1 MGDEPKLKRV
11 KRLDSVPLEKVEYT
25 PEGFLIDHPIVTS
38 VGVFEYTNPD
48 GSIRKELR
56 LPEHVFNEKSLAT
69 YEGKPVIITHE
80 AGRVNK
86 DNVGDEIVG
95 TILSKGEPDGDNVR
109 AKIIIHDIDAVKR
122 SNLRELSLGYD
133 LVLDETPGEWN
144 GQPYD
149 AIQTEIVINHLA
161 IVREARAGE
170 QARLNIDS
178 TENKALQKGA
188 SAMAG
193 KAVKQTKATNSD
205 ENRKKIA
212 AFEARRKRRLDE
224 AEAEKEKEKE
234 ETTAAANADTDS
246 GVTEEIKENGDNPPA
261 DKDKPSVEERVSLIK
276 DRRDRRDADGDAA
289 DLEAAKAAIAEQ
301 DEDIEQ
307 LIEIVEELQAANDIA
322 TANTDNDEGGEENKD
337 EDNEPDS
344 GEKPMNADS
353 VDAVIA
359 ERLKLGR
366 IGDRLNL
373 DGLETLK
380 PLDAKK
386 RIIKAIKPDLR
397 LDGKSKHYVNTAF
410 DIAVQELD
418 SRKGTEYQRK
428 QMFNADGRN
437 RTNSGSSAMSARD
450 RMIDRMMNGGD
461 E

>member
-48 GSIRKELR
+48 GSVRKELR
-56 LPEHVFNEKSLAT
+56 LPEHVFDEKSLAT

-80 AGRVNK
+80 AGRVSK

-109 AKIIIHDIDAVKR
+109 AKIVIHDIDAVKQ
-122 SNLRELSLGYD
+122 SGLRELSLGYD

-144 GQPYD
+144 GQSYD

-193 KAVKQTKATNSD
+193 KATKQTKATNSD

-212 AFEARRKRRLDE
+212 AFEERRKRRLDE
-224 AEAEKEKEKE
+224 AEAEKEKE
-234 ETTAAANADTDS
+234 AAANADTDS
-246 GVTEEIKENGDNPPA
+246 EVAEEIKENSDTPPA
-261 DKDKPSVEERVSLIK
+261 DNEKPSVEERVSLIK
-276 DRRDRRDADGDAA
+276 DRRDRRDADGDAG

-307 LIEIVEELQAANDIA
+307 LIEIVEELQAASDVA
-322 TANTDNDEGGEENKD
+322 AANSDSDGENEDEENTKGGEPIKE
-337 EDNEPDS
+337 
-344 GEKPMNADS
+344 EKPLTADS
-353 VDAVIA
+353 VDAAVT
-359 ERLKLGR
+359 ERLKLVR

-373 DGLETLK
+373 DGLEALK

-397 LDGKSKHYVNTAF
+397 LDGKSAHYVNTAF
-410 DIAVQELD
+410 DIAMQEFN
-418 SRKGTEYQRK
+418 SRKDTDYQRK
-428 QMFNADGRN
+428 QMFNADGGKN
-437 RTNSGSSAMSARD
+437 RTNSGNSAMSARD
-450 RMIDRMMNGGD
+450 RMIERMMNGGD

>member
-48 GSIRKELR
+48 GSVRKELR
-56 LPEHVFNEKSLAT
+56 LPEHVFDEKSLAT

-80 AGRVNK
+80 AGRVSK

-109 AKIIIHDIDAVKR
+109 AKIVIHDIDAVKQ
-122 SNLRELSLGYD
+122 SGLRELSLGYD

-144 GQPYD
+144 GQSYD

-193 KAVKQTKATNSD
+193 KATKQTKATNSD

-224 AEAEKEKEKE
+224 AEAEKEKEE
-234 ETTAAANADTDS
+234 AAANADTDS
-246 GVTEEIKENGDNPPA
+246 EVTEEIKENGDTPPA
-261 DKDKPSVEERVSLIK
+261 DNDKPSVEERVSLIK

-322 TANTDNDEGGEENKD
+322 AANTDNDEGGEENKD
-337 EDNEPDS
+337 EDDKPDS

-380 PLDAKK
+380 PIDAKK

-410 DIAVQELD
+410 DIAVQELN
-418 SRKGTEYQRK
+418 SRKGTDYQRK

-450 RMIDRMMNGGD
+450 RMIERMMNGGD